1 MIEHVTERD
10 AVRNLQRYLRR
21 LSYENQAIPP
31 VPVDGIFETRTRESL
46 SAFQKSVGLPVTGR
60 ADRIT
65 WERLFA
71 EYEKRKREEDRRVSP
86 DFFPQNPADYET
98 TLGERNAFIS
108 LLQFVLEELR
118 VVYDTLPPFPQNG
131 VFDAESSAAV
141 REFQRIGGL
150 PQSGRVNRNVWNR
163 LAEEYGFYAN

>member
-1 MIEHVTERD
+1 MPSEIEKA
-10 AVRNLQRYLRR
+10 AVANLQRYLRTLYYFDDA
-21 LSYENQAIPP
+21 LSPT
-31 VPVDGIFETRTRESL
+31 PVDGVFDRATEEAVRRFQREEDL
-46 SAFQKSVGLPVTGR
+46 AATGR
-60 ADRIT
+60 VDQIT